1 MLTGCTSHHLECSQI
16 WSEIFRIFMCSSWS
30 KSSLVATPHSKQSS
44 PHFRH
49 IPAIFYGVKTDT
61 TFYFFALSRLLSW
74 VLSKSEEHFNL
85 IDVPSSCMVWNSEKR
100 ARCFDEISV
109 VSMSII
115 MLIIRMDADEYC
127 EEEENL
133 TCLTEEKPLL
143 FSRWFDEIAWL

>member
-1 MLTGCTSHHLECSQI
+1 M
-16 WSEIFRIFMCSSWS
+16 
-30 KSSLVATPHSKQSS
+30 
-44 PHFRH
+44 
-49 IPAIFYGVKTDT
+49 KTDT
-61 TFYFFALSRLLSW
+61 IFYFFALSRLLSW
-74 VLSKSEEHFNL
+74 VLSKSEERFNL
-85 IDVPSSCMVWNSEKR
+85 IDAPSSCMVWNSEKR

-143 FSRWFDEIAWL
+143 FSR